1 MQVVLLALTVCVFV
15 APPFPYVWHKH
26 YKFLHLNIIFI
37 HYCNQALFEATV
49 FCYMHFSFTYLL
61 LAQVLHD
68 RMVYEGLHCTILYLV
83 RSSFSKAGKPKISML
98 KVLARWMSAKKKNTA
113 YTIMLVNVKLNMYTS
128 DLSENHWMIIYLLY
142 LDTLG
147 EKLPFWKTTFML
159 TSRLV
164 SMLPTAKKS
173 SLIRRTTQGS
183 WTLRA
188 ALHSSSNV
196 KYFTRT
202 GTEGAFRVT
211 CKI

>member
-83 RSSFSKAGKPKISML
+83 APSARLVSL
-98 KVLARWMSAKKKNTA
+98 KFQCWKSWQGECLQKKKNTA